1 MLSTKLKS
9 NSLRFR
15 IFAVIFAIWVLL
27 FITISFYANFTRK
40 LLISEIQTT
49 NQNMLNLYADQLN
62 TLCTDVNRCLAE
74 KTINTNFSPDSLDLG
89 SLTQEL
95 EKDILLYNNKFSFYY
110 SDPASQNYIF
120 QTASNITLKERQSFS
135 RYFYDLND
143 TAASSSWQIIQRDSL
158 AFLTCYYNVNNQ
170 YLGAWI
176 SLSNALQLYAGN
188 NFAEQ
193 STLFFTDSNTDIL
206 TYISQ
211 DQDSFSPDDLLNSK
225 TNLVLS
231 VGIASVPDLYL
242 TLSIPYSTIFAKL
255 NMIRIVEVFLLLFIV
270 LCIPI
275 LLYYLTQMIL
285 RPMQVLTGAME
296 KVQDGNLSVT
306 IDLPDSAEEFQ
317 NVSQTFNT
325 MVSEI
330 RHLKIDNYEQKI
342 FNQQLELEKLQ
353 QQVKP
358 HFYLNCLNIIYNLAE
373 GAEYELIQELCMAQ
387 AKYFRYMLKS
397 SFSTVALEDEIA
409 HIKNYLHIQQLRYP
423 GRFFIDFSL
432 HTELKN
438 IQIPPLVLHV
448 FAENV
453 VKHAASSGPIQFS
466 ISATLLDEKY
476 IQIQIADTGPG
487 FPSDVLDMLC
497 HPEALSSDSGDH
509 IGISNT
515 IKRLRIFYKGQAR
528 ISFENQRPH
537 GALITLLIPKG
548 EFK

>member
-1 MLSTKLKS
+1 
-9 NSLRFR
+9 
-15 IFAVIFAIWVLL
+15 
-27 FITISFYANFTRK
+27 
-40 LLISEIQTT
+40 
-49 NQNMLNLYADQLN
+49 
-62 TLCTDVNRCLAE
+62 
-74 KTINTNFSPDSLDLG
+74 
-89 SLTQEL
+89 
-95 EKDILLYNNKFSFYY
+95 
-110 SDPASQNYIF
+110 
-120 QTASNITLKERQSFS
+120 
-135 RYFYDLND
+135 
-143 TAASSSWQIIQRDSL
+143 
-158 AFLTCYYNVNNQ
+158 
-170 YLGAWI
+170 
-176 SLSNALQLYAGN
+176 
-188 NFAEQ
+188 
-193 STLFFTDSNTDIL
+193 
-206 TYISQ
+206 
-211 DQDSFSPDDLLNSK
+211 
-225 TNLVLS
+225 
-231 VGIASVPDLYL
+231 
-242 TLSIPYSTIFAKL
+242 
-255 NMIRIVEVFLLLFIV
+255 
-270 LCIPI
+270 
-275 LLYYLTQMIL
+275 
-285 RPMQVLTGAME
+285 MQVLTGAME

-397 SFSTVALEDEIA
+397 SFSTVSLEDEIA